1 MFFTG
6 SMIKNR
12 KINNIEDFI
21 KQVHNLYLQRG
32 FKITCINAYI
42 IFEPL
47 GVEMAD
53 IGIYV
58 HCAYNKERV
67 PEFD

>member
-32 FKITCINAYI
+32 FKITRINAYI